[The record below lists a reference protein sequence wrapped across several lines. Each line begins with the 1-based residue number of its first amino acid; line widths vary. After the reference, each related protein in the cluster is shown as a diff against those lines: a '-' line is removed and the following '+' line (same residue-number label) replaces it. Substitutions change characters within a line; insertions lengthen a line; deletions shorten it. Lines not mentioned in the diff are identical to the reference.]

1 MILPIFFTD
10 ILVNAFSFT
19 SKKTFLLRLR
29 FQILA
34 TCQWIFAVG
43 FKQFLT
49 LRSLSVYRIQHSAI
63 IIIIVDVID
72 FSVLANSILTHDSA
86 ELWLA

>member
-19 SKKTFLLRLR
+19 SKETFLLRLR

-34 TCQWIFAVG
+34 ARQWIFAVG

-49 LRSLSVYRIQHSAI
+49 LRSLRVYRIQHSAI
-63 IIIIVDVID
+63 IIIVDVVI
-72 FSVLANSILTHDSA
+72 FSILANSILTHDSA